1 MAESIVNPIGRNVDK
16 VVQNVYNS
24 LPIGNQRRQE
34 GGKVTHHVPVDPAEY
49 SRIVAGFRKFLV
61 RDTSKD
67 YQPGDHVLLM
77 EFDPTPVNPTSSAAK
92 GYTGS
97 DNLEYIVGNVE
108 IIDADKVA
116 FSLLDS
122 DRGRPKVSKAKK
134 KVARRKRRLEASRL
148 SADHKL
154 WGQQG
159 LHRNKIA
166 SIGMSSTNSSPT
178 NAPNKRS
185 LTSLVSQWTHLIGR
199 VKEIEVRSL
208 RKFGTKKREQGESN
222 SRRLNFA

>member
-134 KVARRKRRLEASRL
+134 KAA
-148 SADHKL
+148 
-154 WGQQG
+154 
-159 LHRNKIA
+159 
-166 SIGMSSTNSSPT
+166 
-178 NAPNKRS
+178 
-185 LTSLVSQWTHLIGR
+185 
-199 VKEIEVRSL
+199 
-208 RKFGTKKREQGESN
+208 KK
-222 SRRLNFA
+222 AKA